1 MRNLE
6 EILKQNYEKWHD
18 REYLYEKE
26 DGVYQTVTYGTFLNN
41 VRNLA
46 LWLLGQGL
54 SGKTVMIYGDN
65 SIHLMTADLAVL
77 HYVGIS
83 VCVSKDWG
91 AADVLRAARQMDI
104 SCILYGGEKQG
115 TINIVRKEM
124 PNLVCIC
131 MSAFPEIFNRIPG
144 EDGGEGSAGGCVPRD
159 EELCCK
165 IVFSSGTTSMP
176 KAVMLSKKNIFAGL
190 DSLYRRCPFDE
201 SDVDYLF
208 LPLSHTYGGIY
219 NFLYS
224 LVFGFRIYLCS
235 DIGEMAQEIREVSPT
250 IFCGVPV
257 VYRRFYEQCG
267 NQLFAAF
274 GSRIRYLFCG
284 GAYFDENI
292 RRAYRDSGLNMMEA
306 YGLSETASTFSIQ
319 YPGDEDTESVGTVA
333 EELEVKIL
341 APDERGVGEIAV
353 RGDNVFLGYAG
364 EPELTKS
371 VFTEDGYFR
380 TGDLGFLRTD
390 ERHGGFRLYLS
401 GRMGRMLVG
410 ENGENVEPTH
420 IETLISDRNTNIARA
435 VVYLEEGRL
444 ACKIYLT
451 NPEDRD
457 WEEFFAVINA
467 ELPACEQIRRWHI
480 AADNGGERWKQ

>member
-6 EILKQNYEKWHD
+6 KILRHNYEKWHD
-18 REYLYEKE
+18 REYLYEKV
-26 DGVYQTVTYGTFLNN
+26 DGAYRAVTYGAFLDN
-41 VRNLA
+41 VQRLA
-46 LWLLGQGL
+46 LWLLERGL
-54 SGKTVMIYGDN
+54 SEKPVMIYGDN

-83 VCVSKDWG
+83 VCVSKDWS
-91 AADVLRAARQMDI
+91 AADVLRAARQLDI
-104 SCILYGGEKQG
+104 SCILYGGEKQEVID
-115 TINIVRKEM
+115 TVRKEM
-124 PNLVCIC
+124 PGITCIN
-131 MSAFPEIFNRIPG
+131 MSGFPEIFSANPRSNAP
-144 EDGGEGSAGGCVPRD
+144 ENSAGDCVPRD
-159 EELCCK
+159 EEACCK

-235 DIGEMAQEIREVSPT
+235 DIGEMAQEIQEVSPT
-250 IFCGVPV
+250 IFCGVPLI
-257 VYRRFYEQCG
+257 YRRFYEQCG
-267 NQLFAAF
+267 NGLFAAF

-319 YPGDEDTESVGTVA
+319 YPEDEDSESVGTVA

-364 EPELTKS
+364 EPELTKR

-380 TGDLGFLRTD
+380 TGDLGFLRPD

-420 IETLISDRNTNIARA
+420 IENLISGRNTNIVKA
-435 VVYLEEGRL
+435 VVYLEERRL

-457 WEEFFAVINA
+457 WGVFFAEVNTQ
-467 ELPACEQIRRWHI
+467 LPACEHIKSWHI
-480 AADNGGERWKQ
+480 LADSAGERWKQ